1 MCKYTISP
9 LRLERKEL
17 SNIQQRSMHTC
28 TNFYPFKYWY
38 ICIFDISVVLL
49 EAHCIHVY
57 RGDTNRLLSEI
68 SPIASRNVFG
78 FCASSYYSTMSNDS
92 HEISC
97 LQQVPMWPNTSLWGY
112 QLPPL
117 TYSTS
122 ACVVNGKEQRQ
133 KGRDFEAW
141 WSSLSGPPSGV
152 FNLSVIYMICL
163 KLLYMIESCWY
174 INTFVRG
181 VHSFGVRY

>member
-17 SNIQQRSMHTC
+17 SNIQQRSMRTC

-78 FCASSYYSTMSNDS
+78 FCASSYYSTTSNDS
-92 HEISC
+92 HEISR

-112 QLPPL
+112 QPPP

-141 WSSLSGPPSGV
+141 WSSLLGPPSGV
-152 FNLSVIYMICL
+152 FNLPITYVICL
-163 KLLYMIESCWY
+163 KPLYMIESCWY

-181 VHSFGVRY
+181 A